1 LNQLPEEK
9 QGETLLLTFCAGT
22 ISVTTS
28 ALVFALLRQDIQY
41 VRTFV
46 RALVLV
52 ISFCYLWQ
60 VFMSVYGQKNSN
72 PYDLWMLAEIEALLP
87 SEMRKASVDIAKQ
100 LSVRQSIFFFSSLF
114 FFFFLIV
121 NISASPGYY
130 SRLYSVLHD
139 R

>member
-28 ALVFALLRQDIQY
+28 ALVFALLRQGIQY

-46 RALVLV
+46 RALVLCDF
-52 ISFCYLWQ
+52 ILLSLQ

-100 LSVRQSIFFFSSLF
+100 LSVRQSIFFLLFFFSF
-114 FFFFLIV
+114 FFFFDCEYQRVTRIL
-121 NISASPGYY
+121 
-130 SRLYSVLHD
+130 LKTL
-139 R
+139 